1 MNPLHTDSGIARCF
15 SEAWVLFIPELWLA
29 TRTQILTFE
38 AKNLVPVRDRL
49 HPQDAADL
57 ARDTIANDWNWQM
70 VKGNFTAAE
79 QGLLDRAAR
88 ALGIT

>member
-1 MNPLHTDSGIARCF
+1 MARNKNPNPYLRGKNF
-15 SEAWVLFIPELWLA
+15 SAG
-29 TRTQILTFE
+29 
-38 AKNLVPVRDRL
+38 KKSRL

-70 VKGNFTAAE
+70 VKANFTAAE

>member
-1 MNPLHTDSGIARCF
+1 MARNKNPNPYLRGKKF
-15 SEAWVLFIPELWLA
+15 SAGK
-29 TRTQILTFE
+29 RS
-38 AKNLVPVRDRL
+38 RL

-70 VKGNFTAAE
+70 VKANFTAAE

-88 ALGIT
+88 ALGII

>member
-1 MNPLHTDSGIARCF
+1 MARNKNPNPYLRGKKLSA
-15 SEAWVLFIPELWLA
+15 S
-29 TRTQILTFE
+29 
-38 AKNLVPVRDRL
+38 KKSRL

-70 VKGNFTAAE
+70 VKANFTAAE

>member
-1 MNPLHTDSGIARCF
+1 MLLRSVGSVHLRAMARNKNPNPYLRGKKF
-15 SEAWVLFIPELWLA
+15 SAG
-29 TRTQILTFE
+29 
-38 AKNLVPVRDRL
+38 KKSRL

-70 VKGNFTAAE
+70 VKANFTAAE

>member
-1 MNPLHTDSGIARCF
+1 MLLRSVGSVHLRAMARNKNPNPYLRGKKF
-15 SEAWVLFIPELWLA
+15 SAG
-29 TRTQILTFE
+29 
-38 AKNLVPVRDRL
+38 KKSRL

-57 ARDTIANDWNWQM
+57 VRDTIANDWNWQM
-70 VKGNFTAAE
+70 VKANFTAAE

>member
-1 MNPLHTDSGIARCF
+1 MARNKNPNPYLRVKKFRASKK
-15 SEAWVLFIPELWLA
+15 S
-29 TRTQILTFE
+29 
-38 AKNLVPVRDRL
+38 RL

-70 VKGNFTAAE
+70 VKANFTAAE

>member
-1 MNPLHTDSGIARCF
+1 MARNKNPNPYLRGKKF
-15 SEAWVLFIPELWLA
+15 SAS
-29 TRTQILTFE
+29 
-38 AKNLVPVRDRL
+38 KKSRL
-49 HPQDAADL
+49 HPQDAADI
-57 ARDTIANDWNWQM
+57 ARDTIANHWNWQM

>member
-1 MNPLHTDSGIARCF
+1 MARNKNPNPCLRGKKF
-15 SEAWVLFIPELWLA
+15 SAS
-29 TRTQILTFE
+29 
-38 AKNLVPVRDRL
+38 KKSRL

-70 VKGNFTAAE
+70 VKANFTAAE
-79 QGLLDRAAR
+79 QGLLERAAR

>member
-1 MNPLHTDSGIARCF
+1 MARNKNPNHYLRGKKF
-15 SEAWVLFIPELWLA
+15 SAS
-29 TRTQILTFE
+29 
-38 AKNLVPVRDRL
+38 KKSRL

-70 VKGNFTAAE
+70 VKANFTAAE

>member
-1 MNPLHTDSGIARCF
+1 MLLRGVGSVHLRAMARNKNPNPYLRGKKF
-15 SEAWVLFIPELWLA
+15 SAGK
-29 TRTQILTFE
+29 RS
-38 AKNLVPVRDRL
+38 RL

-70 VKGNFTAAE
+70 VKANFTAAE

>member
-1 MNPLHTDSGIARCF
+1 MARNKNPNPYLRGKKFSARKR
-15 SEAWVLFIPELWLA
+15 S
-29 TRTQILTFE
+29 
-38 AKNLVPVRDRL
+38 RL

-70 VKGNFTAAE
+70 VKANFTAAE

>member
-1 MNPLHTDSGIARCF
+1 MLLRSVGSVHLRAMARNKNPNPYLRGKKF
-15 SEAWVLFIPELWLA
+15 SAG
-29 TRTQILTFE
+29 
-38 AKNLVPVRDRL
+38 KKSCL

-70 VKGNFTAAE
+70 VKANFTAAE